1 VRAVF
6 FATLFGGMGKIVL
19 LAALAA
25 PGVMRAGFCPAGDG
39 DARHDIQMFAG
50 YSPATATLIGTATD
64 RQLAVAGMAYSY
76 RCWIHRHVSISYTA
90 TLLPAMVLFQP
101 AQFVFGFG
109 PAAGVSAAH
118 AVYGFGVAP
127 LGFTFEF
134 ARRRRVYPFAETI
147 EGLIASTEPIPELGP
162 NATGLNFLFDLG
174 GGIRIRVR
182 ERQALSLGYRFLH
195 VSNAD
200 TTNFNPGLDNN
211 VFYVGYSFSR

>member
-1 VRAVF
+1 MRGA
-6 FATLFGGMGKIVL
+6 AKIALV
-19 LAALAA
+19 AALAM
-25 PGVMRAGFCPAGDG
+25 PVVLRAGFCSADDG
-39 DARHDIQMFAG
+39 DPRQDIQVFAG
-50 YSPATATLIGTATD
+50 FSPTPATLIGTATN
-64 RQLAVAGMAYSY
+64 RQLAVAGMAYGY

-101 AQFVFGFG
+101 AQFVYGLR
-109 PAAGVSAAH
+109 PAATVSPAH

-134 ARRRRVYPFAETI
+134 ARGRRVYPFAETI

-182 ERQALSLGYRFLH
+182 ERQTLSLGYRFLH

>member
-1 VRAVF
+1 MRGA
-6 FATLFGGMGKIVL
+6 AKIAL
-19 LAALAA
+19 LAALAMPWA
-25 PGVMRAGFCPAGDG
+25 LGAGFCSAGDG
-39 DARHDIQMFAG
+39 DPRQDFQVFAG
-50 YSPATATLIGTATD
+50 FSPGTATLIGTATD
-64 RQLAVAGMAYSY
+64 RRLAVAGAAYSY

-101 AQFVFGFG
+101 AQYVYASR
-109 PAAGVSAAH
+109 AAAAVSPAH
-118 AVYGFGVAP
+118 AVYAFGVAP

-147 EGLIASTEPIPELGP
+147 EGVIASTEPIPELGP

-174 GGIRIRVR
+174 GGVRWRVR
-182 ERQALSLGYRFLH
+182 ERQTLSLGYRFLH